1 MNAYAVEPLLYPH
14 GKPEKASTPAVNN
27 ITTTMKTP
35 SYKNRSTTLYELPTF
50 YTSSLLDEAKGHQEE
65 KTKVEMVTT
74 AREPG
79 AEPVTKSE
87 DESLFANNDRQG
99 TW

>member
-1 MNAYAVEPLLYPH
+1 
-14 GKPEKASTPAVNN
+14 
-27 ITTTMKTP
+27 MKTP

-50 YTSSLLDEAKGHQEE
+50 YTSSLLDDAKGHQEE